1 VAQFSANFSIRF
13 TLLQL
18 VAVVLLV
25 WFVLGEPLTHVANL
39 FYAAAPVPWEDID
52 LVYHPDKRSLS
63 VNEITSDPGSLA
75 ECRSWARHMAA
86 QQDDP
91 RMERGSY
98 QCRTASASLFGAQR
112 SYRLSLH

>member
-1 VAQFSANFSIRF
+1 MAQFSANFSIRF

-52 LVYHPDKRSLS
+52 LV
-63 VNEITSDPGSLA
+63 
-75 ECRSWARHMAA
+75 
-86 QQDDP
+86 
-91 RMERGSY
+91 
-98 QCRTASASLFGAQR
+98 
-112 SYRLSLH
+112 

>member
-1 VAQFSANFSIRF
+1 MAQFSANFSIRF
-13 TLLQL
+13 TLLQF
-18 VAVVLLV
+18 VGVVLLV
-25 WFVLGEPLTHVANL
+25 WFVLGEPLNHVANL
-39 FYAAAPVPWEDID
+39 FYSAGPAPWEEID
-52 LVYHPDKRSLS
+52 LVYLPDKRSPS

-112 SYRLSLH
+112 SYRLSLQ

>member
-1 VAQFSANFSIRF
+1 MAQFSANFSIRF

-18 VAVVLLV
+18 VVMVLLV
-25 WFVLGEPLTHVANL
+25 WLVLGEPLIHVANL
-39 FYAAAPVPWEDID
+39 LYAAAPAPWEDIN
-52 LVYHPDKRSLS
+52 LVYHPDKRSPS
-63 VNEITSDPGSLA
+63 VNAITSDLGSFA